1 MPLETLR
8 RNSMEQS
15 ILKTIKQL
23 IGCPDDFEQFD
34 LDLTIHINSA
44 FATLTHLGVGPKEGY
59 RITGVNNVWS
69 EFEEDTQKLS
79 LIKDYVYIKTRLLF
93 DPPTS
98 SSLMDS
104 LKEQLKEMEWRL
116 YMLYYPVSEDDEKGK
131 SDND

>member
-1 MPLETLR
+1 
-8 RNSMEQS
+8 MEES

-44 FATLTHLGVGPKEGY
+44 FATLTQLGVGPKEGY
-59 RITGVNNVWS
+59 RITGPDNVWN
-69 EFEEDTQKLS
+69 EFEDDSQKLS

-98 SSLMDS
+98 GSLMDS
-104 LKEQLKEMEWRL
+104 LKEQLNEMEWRL
-116 YMLYYPVSEDDEKGK
+116 YMLYYPISEDDEKGK
-131 SDND
+131 SDDD

>member
-1 MPLETLR
+1 
-8 RNSMEQS
+8 MEQS

-23 IGCPDDFEQFD
+23 VGCPDDFEQFD

-59 RITGVNNVWS
+59 RITGADNVWS
-69 EFEEDTQKLS
+69 EFEEDPTKIS
-79 LIKDYVYIKTRLLF
+79 LVKDYVYIKTRLLF

-98 SSLMDS
+98 ASLMDS

-116 YMLYYPVSEDDEKGK
+116 YMLCYPVSEDDKKGENG
-131 SDND
+131 DD

>member
-1 MPLETLR
+1 
-8 RNSMEQS
+8 MEES

-34 LDLTIHINSA
+34 LDLIVHINSA
-44 FATLTHLGVGPKEGY
+44 FATLTQLGVGPKEGY
-59 RITGVNNVWS
+59 RITGADNEWS
-69 EFEEDTQKLS
+69 EFEDDVQKLS

-98 SSLMDS
+98 GSLMDS

-116 YMLYYPVSEDDEKGK
+116 YMLYDPISEDDEKGK
-131 SDND
+131 SDDG

>member
-1 MPLETLR
+1 
-8 RNSMEQS
+8 MEES

-34 LDLTIHINSA
+34 LDLIVHINSA
-44 FATLTHLGVGPKEGY
+44 FATLTQLGVGPKEGY
-59 RITGVNNVWS
+59 RITGADNEWS
-69 EFEEDTQKLS
+69 EFEDDIQKLS

-98 SSLMDS
+98 GSLMDS

-116 YMLYYPVSEDDEKGK
+116 YMLYDPISEDDEKGK
-131 SDND
+131 SDDG

>member
-1 MPLETLR
+1 MQE
-8 RNSMEQS
+8 S

-23 IGCPDDFEQFD
+23 TGCPDDFEQFD

-44 FATLTHLGVGPKEGY
+44 FATLTQLGVGPKEGY
-59 RITGVNNVWS
+59 RITGPDNVWS
-69 EFEEDTQKLS
+69 EFEEDTKKAS

-98 SSLMDS
+98 GSLMDS

-116 YMLYYPVSEDDEKGK
+116 YIMYYPVSADDEKGRK
-131 SDND
+131 DDD

>member
-1 MPLETLR
+1 
-8 RNSMEQS
+8 MEES

-34 LDLTIHINSA
+34 LDLIVHINLA
-44 FATLTHLGVGPKEGY
+44 FAILTQLGVGPKEGY
-59 RITGVNNVWS
+59 RITGQDNVWS
-69 EFEEDTQKLS
+69 EFEDDAQKLS

-98 SSLMDS
+98 GSLMDS

-116 YMLYYPVSEDDEKGK
+116 YMLYDPISEDDEKGK
-131 SDND
+131 SDDG

>member
-1 MPLETLR
+1 
-8 RNSMEQS
+8 MEES

-23 IGCPDDFEQFD
+23 VGCPDDFEQFD

-44 FATLTHLGVGPKEGY
+44 FATLTHLGAGPKEGY
-59 RITGVNNVWS
+59 RITGVDNKWS
-69 EFEEDTQKLS
+69 EFEEDAQKLS

-98 SSLMDS
+98 GSLMDS

-116 YMLYYPVSEDDEKGK
+116 YMLYDPISEDDKEGK
-131 SDND
+131 SDDV

>member
-1 MPLETLR
+1 
-8 RNSMEQS
+8 MEES

-34 LDLTIHINSA
+34 LDLIVHINSA

-59 RITGVNNVWS
+59 RLTGADNAWS
-69 EFEEDTQKLS
+69 EFEDNAQKLS

-98 SSLMDS
+98 GSLMDS

-116 YMLYYPVSEDDEKGK
+116 YMLYDPISEDDEKGK
-131 SDND
+131 SDDG

>member
-1 MPLETLR
+1 
-8 RNSMEQS
+8 MEES

-34 LDLTIHINSA
+34 LDLIVHINSA

-59 RITGVNNVWS
+59 RITGADNEWS
-69 EFEEDTQKLS
+69 ELEDDAQTLS

-98 SSLMDS
+98 GSLMDS

-116 YMLYYPVSEDDEKGK
+116 YMLYDPISEDDKKGE
-131 SDND
+131 NDDG

>member
-1 MPLETLR
+1 MQE
-8 RNSMEQS
+8 S

-23 IGCPDDFEQFD
+23 TGCPDDFEQFD

-44 FATLTHLGVGPKEGY
+44 FATLTQLGVGPTEGY
-59 RITGVNNVWS
+59 RNTGPDNVWS
-69 EFEEDTQKLS
+69 EFEEDAKKAS

-98 SSLMDS
+98 GSLMDS

-116 YMLYYPVSEDDEKGK
+116 YIMYYPVSADDEKGR
-131 SDND
+131 NDDD

>member
-1 MPLETLR
+1 
-8 RNSMEQS
+8 MEES

-34 LDLTIHINSA
+34 LDLIVHINSA

-59 RITGVNNVWS
+59 RITGADNAWS
-69 EFEEDTQKLS
+69 EFEDDAQKLS

-98 SSLMDS
+98 GSLMDS

-116 YMLYYPVSEDDEKGK
+116 YMLYDTISEDDEKGK
-131 SDND
+131 SDDD

>member
-1 MPLETLR
+1 
-8 RNSMEQS
+8 MEES

-44 FATLTHLGVGPKEGY
+44 FATLTNLGVGPKEGY
-59 RITGVNNVWS
+59 RITGQDNVWS
-69 EFEEDTQKLS
+69 EFEDDAKKLS

-98 SSLMDS
+98 GSLMDS
-104 LKEQLKEMEWRL
+104 LKEQLNEMEWRL
-116 YMLYYPVSEDDEKGK
+116 YILYYPISEDDEKGK
-131 SDND
+131 SDDD

>member
-1 MPLETLR
+1 
-8 RNSMEQS
+8 MEES

-34 LDLTIHINSA
+34 LDLIVHINSA
-44 FATLTHLGVGPKEGY
+44 FATLTSLGVGPKEGY
-59 RITGVNNVWS
+59 RITGADNVWS
-69 EFEEDTQKLS
+69 ELEDDAQKLS

-98 SSLMDS
+98 GSLMDS

-116 YMLYYPVSEDDEKGK
+116 YILYDPISEDDEKGK
-131 SDND
+131 SDDG

>member
-1 MPLETLR
+1 
-8 RNSMEQS
+8 MEQS

-23 IGCPDDFEQFD
+23 VGCPDDFEQFD

-44 FATLTHLGVGPKEGY
+44 FATLTHLGVGPKGGY
-59 RITGVNNVWS
+59 RITGVDNAWS

-98 SSLMDS
+98 GSLMDS
-104 LKEQLKEMEWRL
+104 LKEQLREMEWRL
-116 YMLYYPVSEDDEKGK
+116 YTLYYPISEDDEKGK
-131 SDND
+131 SDDG

>member
-1 MPLETLR
+1 
-8 RNSMEQS
+8 MEDS

-34 LDLTIHINSA
+34 LDLIVHINSA

-59 RITGVNNVWS
+59 RITGADNAWS
-69 EFEEDTQKLS
+69 EFEDDAKKLS

-98 SSLMDS
+98 GSLMDS

-116 YMLYYPVSEDDEKGK
+116 YMLYDPISEDDEKGK
-131 SDND
+131 SDDD

>member
-1 MPLETLR
+1 
-8 RNSMEQS
+8 MEES

-44 FATLTHLGVGPKEGY
+44 FAALTQLGVGPKEGY
-59 RITGVNNVWS
+59 QITSPDNVWS
-69 EFEEDTQKLS
+69 EFEEDTKKSS

-98 SSLMDS
+98 GSLMDS

-116 YMLYYPVSEDDEKGK
+116 YIMYYPVSEDDKKGEN
-131 SDND
+131 NDD

>member
-1 MPLETLR
+1 
-8 RNSMEQS
+8 MEES

-34 LDLTIHINSA
+34 MDLTIHINSA
-44 FATLTHLGVGPKEGY
+44 FATLTQLGVGPKEGY
-59 RITGVNNVWS
+59 RITGVDNVWN
-69 EFEEDTQKLS
+69 EFEDDPQKLS

-98 SSLMDS
+98 GSLMDS

-116 YMLYYPVSEDDEKGK
+116 YMLYDPISEDDEKGK
-131 SDND
+131 SDDG

>member
-1 MPLETLR
+1 
-8 RNSMEQS
+8 MEES

-44 FATLTHLGVGPKEGY
+44 FAALTQLGVGPKEGY
-59 RITGVNNVWS
+59 RITGPDNVWS
-69 EFEEDTQKLS
+69 EFEEDTQKSS

-98 SSLMDS
+98 SALMDS
-104 LKEQLKEMEWRL
+104 LKEQLNEMEWRL
-116 YMLYYPVSEDDEKGK
+116 YIMYYPVSEDDKKGE
-131 SDND
+131 NDDD

>member
-1 MPLETLR
+1 
-8 RNSMEQS
+8 MEES

-34 LDLTIHINSA
+34 LDLIVHINSA

-59 RITGVNNVWS
+59 RITGVDNAWG
-69 EFEEDTQKLS
+69 EFEDDAQKLS

-98 SSLMDS
+98 GSLMDS
-104 LKEQLKEMEWRL
+104 LKEQLNEMEWRL
-116 YMLYYPVSEDDEKGK
+116 YMIYDPISEDDEKGK
-131 SDND
+131 SDDG

>member
-1 MPLETLR
+1 
-8 RNSMEQS
+8 MEES

-34 LDLTIHINSA
+34 LDLIVHINSA
-44 FATLTHLGVGPKEGY
+44 FATHTHLGVGPKEGY
-59 RITGVNNVWS
+59 RITGADNAWS
-69 EFEEDTQKLS
+69 EFEDDAQKLS

-98 SSLMDS
+98 GSLMDS

-116 YMLYYPVSEDDEKGK
+116 CILYDPISEDDEKGK
-131 SDND
+131 SDDG

>member
-1 MPLETLR
+1 
-8 RNSMEQS
+8 MEES

-44 FATLTHLGVGPKEGY
+44 FATLTQLGVGPKEGY
-59 RITGVNNVWS
+59 RITGPDNVWS
-69 EFEEDTQKLS
+69 EFEEDVQKSS

-98 SSLMDS
+98 GSLMDS
-104 LKEQLKEMEWRL
+104 LKEQLKEMKWRL
-116 YMLYYPVSEDDEKGK
+116 HIMYYPVSQNDEKGK
-131 SDND
+131 SDGD

>member
-1 MPLETLR
+1 
-8 RNSMEQS
+8 MEES

-34 LDLTIHINSA
+34 LDLIVHINSA

-59 RITGVNNVWS
+59 IITGADNVWS
-69 EFEEDTQKLS
+69 EFEDDAQKLS

-93 DPPTS
+93 DPPIS
-98 SSLMDS
+98 GSLMDS

-116 YMLYYPVSEDDEKGK
+116 YMLYDPISEDDEKGK
-131 SDND
+131 SDDG

>member
-1 MPLETLR
+1 
-8 RNSMEQS
+8 MEES

-34 LDLTIHINSA
+34 LDLIVHINSA

-59 RITGVNNVWS
+59 RITGADNVWS
-69 EFEEDTQKLS
+69 EFEDDVQKLS

-98 SSLMDS
+98 GSLMDS

-116 YMLYYPVSEDDEKGK
+116 YMLYYPISEDDEKGK
-131 SDND
+131 SDDG

>member
-1 MPLETLR
+1 
-8 RNSMEQS
+8 MEES

-34 LDLTIHINSA
+34 LDLMVHINSA

-59 RITGVNNVWS
+59 RIIGADNTWS
-69 EFEEDTQKLS
+69 EFEDDVQKLS

-98 SSLMDS
+98 GSLMDS

-116 YMLYYPVSEDDEKGK
+116 YMLYDPISEDDEKGK
-131 SDND
+131 SDNG

>member
-1 MPLETLR
+1 
-8 RNSMEQS
+8 MEES

-44 FATLTHLGVGPKEGY
+44 FATLTQLGVGPKEGY
-59 RITGVNNVWS
+59 RITGPDNVWS
-69 EFEEDTQKLS
+69 EFEEDAQKSS

-98 SSLMDS
+98 SALMDS

-116 YMLYYPVSEDDEKGK
+116 YILYYSISEDDEKGE
-131 SDND
+131 SQNE